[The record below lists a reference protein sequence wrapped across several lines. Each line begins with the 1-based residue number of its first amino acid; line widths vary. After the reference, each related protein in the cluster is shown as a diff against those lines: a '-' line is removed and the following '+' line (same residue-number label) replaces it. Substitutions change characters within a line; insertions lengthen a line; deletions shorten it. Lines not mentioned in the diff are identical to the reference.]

1 MKIFKDAKPEVVYLL
16 GWTFPVLVSNVLNQV
31 VYLLVNMMFAGR
43 LGKDELAAVS
53 LGNTWVFCTSAFVVG
68 TFNAMDTYISQA
80 FGAKNYKLIGSTI
93 QRATTTAVIFSFF
106 ITIIWFVTEPIL
118 ILIHQD
124 PDVSK
129 LAQRYILGMIPGLWF
144 SGALSV
150 LQKYL
155 QGQGIM
161 NPSIV
166 CGIILN
172 ISNAIFNFI
181 LVHGLTDSGG
191 IGVIGSSIST
201 SISKGIATGL
211 LILWIYKFKLHKDT
225 WFGFSIPE
233 LIGWNGLKDYLRLAI
248 PAGFQ
253 MLLEGTAFELLT
265 ILSGTFGSV
274 QLDGHSIAMNFTL
287 LTFMLPFSISIAL
300 SVRIGQLLGSK
311 DAKKAKSATNI
322 GFFLTMSIMV
332 LISMTQFLTRHL
344 IGGLYTDEIE
354 VQQLVAKILPISAL
368 FQFFDGFQT
377 TCQGIIRGTGKNKI
391 GALVNFGGFYLVG
404 VPFSC
409 IFGFALHK
417 EVVGLW
423 WGLCLGLGSVAVILG
438 FVILRINWEKEVE
451 IALKRTESL
460 QGFNKLDIEMTTDGA
475 DNLNNIENYNDKNK
489 LLENKSTK
497 QYKNEEEEEEEDEND
512 DFNKGEPVVTFGDAI
527 LNSNYS
533 TPTGYNSS
541 NGNNSSGNISA
552 SSSTEKLD
560 QHYSVRIQNNDTNIN
575 SNNTDSIEN
584 NNNKDNEEVVHNINH
599 NQSKN
604 DYIILKKNDDNEDDD
619 DNDNDINHAIL
630 N

>member
-1 MKIFKDAKPEVVYLL
+1 MDSIINTYNKVMRVFRDSKPEVVYLL

-53 LGNTWVFCTSAFVVG
+53 LGNTWVFCTSAFVIG
-68 TFNAMDTYISQA
+68 TFNAMDTFISQA
-80 FGAKNYKLIGSTI
+80 YGAKSYKLIGSTI
-93 QRATTTAVIFSFF
+93 QRATTTAIVFSFF

-124 PDVSK
+124 PVVSK

-161 NPSIV
+161 YPSIV
-166 CGIILN
+166 CGVILN
-172 ISNAIFNFI
+172 IANAIFNFI
-181 LVHGLTDSGG
+181 FVHGLTDSGG
-191 IGVIGSSIST
+191 IGVLGSSIST
-201 SISKGIATGL
+201 SISKGIATFL
-211 LILWIYKFKLHKDT
+211 LLLWIYKFKLHQDT
-225 WFGFSIPE
+225 WFGFSLEE
-233 LIGWNGLKDYLRLAI
+233 LIGWSGLKDYLRLAI

-311 DAKKAKSATNI
+311 DAQKAKKATNI
-322 GFFLTMSIMV
+322 GFCITMSIMV
-332 LISMTQFLTRHL
+332 LISVTQFLSRHV
-344 IGGLYTDEIE
+344 IGSLYTDEVE

-409 IFGFALHK
+409 IFGFALHM
-417 EVVGLW
+417 EVIGLW
-423 WGLCLGLGSVAVILG
+423 WGLCLGLGSVAIILG

-451 IALKRTESL
+451 IALKRTETL
-460 QGFNKLDIEMTTDGA
+460 QNLNKLDTEMIIDGSE
-475 DNLNNIENYNDKNK
+475 NLNDQYNDKNK
-489 LLENKSTK
+489 LLKK
-497 QYKNEEEEEEEDEND
+497 QEDEDDSD
-512 DFNKGEPVVTFGDAI
+512 DFEKFNKEKPVATLGEAI
-527 LNSNYS
+527 LNSNFS
-533 TPTGYNSS
+533 TPSGYNSIGGS
-541 NGNNSSGNISA
+541 TNNSGNISA
-552 SSSTEKLD
+552 SSSTEKL
-560 QHYSVRIQNNDTNIN
+560 SEININ
-575 SNNTDSIEN
+575 EDNYEIIHQSNKS
-584 NNNKDNEEVVHNINH
+584 NK
-599 NQSKN
+599 
-604 DYIILKKNDDNEDDD
+604 DYIILKKNEDGEGDDD
-619 DNDNDINHAIL
+619 EENMNKGSAIL

>member
-1 MKIFKDAKPEVVYLL
+1 MDFIVNTYKKVMKIFKDAKPEVVYLL

-53 LGNTWVFCTSAFVVG
+53 LGNTWVFCTSAFVIG

-93 QRATTTAVIFSFF
+93 QRATTTAIIFSFF

-144 SGALSV
+144 SGALSI

-191 IGVIGSSIST
+191 IGVLGSSIST
-201 SISKGIATGL
+201 SISKGIATFL
-211 LILWIYKFKLHKDT
+211 LILWIYKFKLHKNT

-233 LIGWNGLKDYLRLAI
+233 LIGWPGLKDYLRLAI

-274 QLDGHSIAMNFTL
+274 SLDGHSIAMNFTL

-322 GFFLTMSIMV
+322 GFCLTMSIMV

-344 IGGLYTDEIE
+344 IGSLYTDEVE
-354 VQQLVAKILPISAL
+354 VQQLVARILPISAL

-391 GALVNFGGFYLVG
+391 GALVNFGGFYLIG

-417 EVVGLW
+417 EVIGLW

-438 FVILRINWEKEVE
+438 FVILRINWDKEVE

-460 QGFNKLDIEMTTDGA
+460 QGFKQLDIEMITTDDGS
-475 DNLNNIENYNDKNK
+475 DNLIENNYSDKNK
-489 LLENKSTK
+489 LLDQQK
-497 QYKNEEEEEEEDEND
+497 QQQQDDEQD
-512 DFNKGEPVVTFGDAI
+512 DFEKFNKEKPVETLGDAI

-533 TPTGYNSS
+533 TPGSGYNNNNS
-541 NGNNSSGNISA
+541 NGNNSGNISA
-552 SSSTEKLD
+552 SSSTENLD
-560 QHYSVRIQNNDTNIN
+560 QHYNVRIQNNNNNINATNID
-575 SNNTDSIEN
+575 SNNTYEN
-584 NNNKDNEEVVHNINH
+584 NKNYERVHINH
-599 NQSKN
+599 NHSN
-604 DYIILKKNDDNEDDD
+604 NEEDE
-619 DNDNDINHAIL
+619 DNDENMNHAIL